1 MHTSIVAKTDYDA
14 LHVMKR
20 LAKEV
25 YNELLLKKYKRS
37 IFTKFSGDSDP
48 CSHHIF
54 WDRVWSYCLK

>member
-25 YNELLLKKYKRS
+25 YIELLLKKYKRPN
-37 IFTKFSGDSDP
+37 F
-48 CSHHIF
+48 HQ
-54 WDRVWSYCLK
+54 V